1 MAVESPRA
9 WTIPTGSVGSDQ
21 FARAKET
28 RSVPDRIPTGVADFD
43 YLSGGIPVGSVVLLA
58 GEAGAGHVEFALT
71 SAVHLMLYYDDPG
84 LHQFFLGSAR
94 GPFVYP
100 KGVSYVSLTR
110 SEEHVMREVASS
122 FDQSYHDGLARH
134 LSFHDLSPS
143 YFADSVVPQ
152 TWASVGGSLLGDSGS
167 VRPPTEPLAAV
178 ADAVEADG
186 PSNLVIV
193 DSLTDLLVRR
203 SVDAEAVLTLVK
215 GLRRRAKLWGG
226 VVYLILSR
234 GVAPP
239 AVEQGLYDSV
249 DGVLNFSWTSSPHSS
264 HRQRTMLVER
274 FMPLLARI
282 PHEQQGRFVIRVSA
296 VNGLVTTQYER
307 V

>member
-9 WTIPTGSVGSDQ
+9 WSVPIGSVGSEV
-21 FARAKET
+21 FGGPRAEE
-28 RSVPDRIPTGVADFD
+28 RAPDRIPTGVADFD
-43 YLSGGIPVGSVVLLA
+43 YLSGGIPAGSVVLLA

-71 SAVHLMLYYDDPG
+71 SAVHLMLYYDDPS

-110 SEEHVMREVASS
+110 SQDQVMREVAGS
-122 FDQSYHDGLARH
+122 FDRTYHDGLARH
-134 LSFHDLSPS
+134 LSFHDLSPT
-143 YFADSVVPQ
+143 YFADSVVPSS
-152 TWASVGGSLLGDSGS
+152 WASVGGSLLGGGP
-167 VRPPTEPLAAV
+167 VTRGPTEPLGALAA
-178 ADAVEADG
+178 AVEADG

-203 SVDAEAVLTLVK
+203 SIDPEALLALVK
-215 GLRRRAKLWGG
+215 GLRRRAKQWDG
-226 VVYLILSR
+226 VVYLLLSR

-239 AVEQGLYDSV
+239 ATEQALYDSV

>member
-9 WTIPTGSVGSDQ
+9 WTIPTGTVGSNE
-21 FARAKET
+21 FARSKLERAA
-28 RSVPDRIPTGVADFD
+28 PDRTPTGVADFD
-43 YLSGGIPVGSVVLLA
+43 YLSGGLPVGSVVLLA
-58 GEAGAGHVEFALT
+58 GEPGAGHVEFALT
-71 SAVHLMLYYDDPG
+71 SAVHLMLYYDDPRM
-84 LHQFFLGSAR
+84 HQFFLGSAK

-110 SEEHVMREVASS
+110 SEEQVMREIAGS
-122 FDQSYHDGLARH
+122 FDPSYHDGLARH

-143 YFADSVVPQ
+143 YFTDSVVPSN
-152 TWASVGGSLLGDSGS
+152 WAAVGGSLLGSADT
-167 VRPPTEPLAAV
+167 VRPPAEPLAAV

-186 PSNLVIV
+186 SSNLVIV

-203 SVDAEAVLTLVK
+203 SVDTEAVLTLVK
-215 GLRRRAKLWGG
+215 GLRRRAKMWGG
-226 VVYLILSR
+226 AVYLLLTR
-234 GVAPP
+234 GVAPA

-249 DGVLNFSWTSSPHSS
+249 DGVLNFSWTTSPHSS
-264 HRQRTMLVER
+264 YRQRTMLVER
-274 FMPLLARI
+274 FMPVLARI
-282 PHEQQGRFVIRVSA
+282 PPEQQGRFVIGVSS

>member
-9 WTIPTGSVGSDQ
+9 WTIPTGSVGSEP
-21 FARAKET
+21 FARPKPERPA
-28 RSVPDRIPTGVADFD
+28 PDRLPTGVADFD
-43 YLSGGIPVGSVVLLA
+43 YLSGGVPVGSVVLLA

-71 SAVHLMLYYDDPG
+71 SAVHLMLYYDDPR
-84 LHQFFLGSAR
+84 LHQFFLGSAK

-110 SEEHVMREVASS
+110 SEEQVMREVAGS
-122 FDQSYHDGLARH
+122 FDASYHDGLARH

-143 YFADSVVPQ
+143 YFADSVVPS
-152 TWASVGGSLLGDSGS
+152 TWSAVGGSLLAAAGA
-167 VRPPTEPLAAV
+167 VRAPADPLAAI
-178 ADAVEADG
+178 AEAVEADG

-203 SVDAEAVLTLVK
+203 SVDTEAVLTLVK

-226 VVYLILSR
+226 AVYLILSR
-234 GVAPP
+234 GVAAP

-249 DGVLNFSWTSSPHSS
+249 DGVLNFSWTTSPHSS
-264 HRQRTMLVER
+264 YRQRTMLVER
-274 FMPLLARI
+274 FMPVLSRI
-282 PHEQQGRFVIRVSA
+282 PPEQQGRFVIGLSA

-307 V
+307 I

>member
-9 WTIPTGSVGSDQ
+9 WSVPRGTVGSEP
-21 FARAKET
+21 FATTRAED
-28 RSVPDRIPTGVADFD
+28 RAPDRIPTGVADFD

-58 GEAGAGHVEFALT
+58 GDAGAGHVEFALT
-71 SAVHLMLYYDDPG
+71 SAVHLMLYYDDPS
-84 LHQFFLGSAR
+84 LHQFFLGSAK

-110 SEEHVMREVASS
+110 SEEQVMREVAGS
-122 FDQSYHDGLARH
+122 FDATYHDGLARH
-134 LSFHDLSPS
+134 IAFHDLSPS
-143 YFADSVVPQ
+143 YFADSVVPP
-152 TWASVGGSLLGDSGS
+152 TWASVGGSLLASGPAARS
-167 VRPPTEPLAAV
+167 SAEPLAAL
-178 ADAVEADG
+178 ADAIEADG
-186 PSNLVIV
+186 PSNLVIL

-203 SVDAEAVLTLVK
+203 SVDTESVLTLVK
-215 GLRRRAKLWGG
+215 GLRRRAKAWGG
-226 VVYLILSR
+226 VVYLLLSR
-234 GVAPP
+234 GVAP
-239 AVEQGLYDSV
+239 AATEQALFDSV